1 MQASSRILFVLAV
14 LVLTFGCSSVTRM
27 PPTPAAADYRIQQ
40 GDRLEFR
47 VLQEG
52 PAGVDQNLQIV
63 VQPDGKIM
71 APYVGAMSAEGKTSQ
86 ELLDTIKEKL
96 KATLTT
102 APTPHFSVNI
112 YPSRVVQ
119 VLGMV
124 VRPGQYE
131 LTHEM
136 RVTDA
141 MARAGGH
148 RPVWAAPNDTVLV
161 RRTESGDQTYD
172 VYFGEIVEVGDG
184 RTNYV
189 LEPGDVI
196 YVPPTPFRKAAIFV
210 EDVLSP
216 VHALISPVTAPFTAI
231 VGF

>member
-1 MQASSRILFVLAV
+1 MHVSIRILFVLSV
-14 LVLTFGCSSVTRM
+14 LLLAFGCSSVTRM
-27 PPTPAAADYRIQQ
+27 PSTPAAAEYRIQA
-40 GDRLEFR
+40 GDRLEFQ
-47 VLQEG
+47 VFQEG
-52 PAGVDQNLQIV
+52 TNGNNPNLDVV

-86 ELLDTIKEKL
+86 ELLDAIKERL
-96 KATLTT
+96 KTTFTT
-102 APTPHFSVNI
+102 APTPHFSVNV

-124 VRPGQYE
+124 IRPGQYE
-131 LTHEM
+131 LTYEM

-141 MARAGGH
+141 MARAGGF

-161 RRTESGDQTYD
+161 RRAGNGDQTYD
-172 VYFGEIVEVGDG
+172 VYLGEIVEVGDG

-189 LEPGDVI
+189 LKPGDII

-216 VHALISPVTAPFTAI
+216 IHALIAPVTAPFTAI